1 MTGIFHE
8 IAYCGFLERVPFRCR
23 FSILF
28 GEFCNTSH
36 FNVLTFIEK
45 FEKQDPIPKTEDRR
59 GHVARNPLYFTCC
72 FGLTRCTSRVRFFCF
87 HTSSIFLFRPIE
99 SPSRYHHEGS
109 HCYHS
114 ALPRPHCR
122 PDRQRPHLGLLPKN

>member
-8 IAYCGFLERVPFRCR
+8 IAYCGFLELVPFRFR

-45 FEKQDPIPKTEDRR
+45 FEKQDPIPKTEGDTL
-59 GHVARNPLYFTCC
+59 PE
-72 FGLTRCTSRVRFFCF
+72 TRCTSRVV
-87 HTSSIFLFRPIE
+87 SV
-99 SPSRYHHEGS
+99 
-109 HCYHS
+109 
-114 ALPRPHCR
+114 
-122 PDRQRPHLGLLPKN
+122 